1 MEKKKKELRKT
12 ISVSMTDSERDRLA
26 QVAKSYGLSL
36 SAFLRLAAKKFID
49 EETNEEVVS
58 AVDGRMEIK

>member
-1 MEKKKKELRKT
+1 MEKQKKELRKT

-36 SAFLRLAAKKFID
+36 SAFLRLAANRLI
-49 EETNEEVVS
+49 EEDKIKEVQ
-58 AVDGRMEIK
+58 